1 MPYGLYLSAA
11 GANAQSHRLEVLS
24 HNMANINTPGFKPH
38 LALLQSRASQAIEDG
53 SSLPGS
59 GSVDDISGGV
69 GIKPTVTQFSQ
80 GPIRQTG
87 KRTDF
92 AINDSESFFAV
103 EHDGKQLLTRAGDFL
118 FDARGTLV
126 TPNGDPVR
134 GANGGQININPALP
148 YEVADDGAIVQ
159 TGARQQLLL
168 VKPRSLGDLS
178 RVGENLYES
187 LTPVDE
193 VPNERRAVVSG
204 ALESSAVEPTG
215 AMMQLIE
222 ASRVYEAN
230 IRMIQTQDES
240 MGQLIGRVLRQS

>member
-24 HNMANINTPGFKPH
+24 HNLANLNTAGFKPH
-38 LALLQSRASQAIEDG
+38 MAMLQSRASEAIEEG
-53 SSLPGS
+53 QAVAGS
-59 GSVDDISGGV
+59 GTVDDISGGV

-80 GPIRQTG
+80 GAIRQTG
-87 KRTDF
+87 NRTDF
-92 AINDSESFFAV
+92 AINDKESFFAV
-103 EHDGKQLLTRAGDFL
+103 EHDGKQLLSRAGNFM
-118 FDARGTLV
+118 FDSRGTMV

-134 GANGGQININPALP
+134 SANGTQITINPSLP
-148 YEVADDGAIVQ
+148 YEINDDGVVIQ
-159 TGARQQLLL
+159 GGARQQIRL

-178 RVGENLYES
+178 RVGENLFES

-193 VPNERRAVVSG
+193 VANNKRSLVSG

-230 IRMIQTQDES
+230 IRMIQTQDEA
-240 MGQLIGRVLRQS
+240 MGQLIGRMLRQS